1 MEFIN
6 TKLDQK
12 DVAAAFSNATN
23 VKGLTR
29 VALLK
34 QLEIVGA
41 NLFRVTTLA
50 NEKSEALKTK
60 MVRVIFESNMAGI
73 EEFSAEWFY
82 VIKAKMACMQAIRDV
97 CEHAFL
103 TLQGDTGFDE
113 FERALILGSIR
124 ISTLYDPYYLAY
136 LATVQEENVL
146 TKIATNPP
154 PADDAACHNSYTVVL
169 PSTIT
174 TSGFTTQPFARYF
187 SATLTP
193 IIAAMNDMIAAMKAV
208 EGLNADQRAYIDFFE
223 HYRDCHQAD
232 TDPATLEA
240 MWTGLDRKWMDTK
253 LSIQIVHDIET
264 GYGDPLRV
272 KATPDFSLRF
282 LDETY
287 GEQNKLIADIQG
299 HMVEYFKGRNTK
311 IANAGLTALQN
322 TMAGIYYIPFKTGIS
337 LQFSFSGQ
345 SIPNRQDVAVEKG
358 IKIYFDAVE
367 TAARV
372 QLNMALIEKV
382 FKDPAGVIAK
392 YKPEAVEQ
400 LVWHV
405 AAHEVGHAIYNLA
418 TVEEALGSKSVVALL
433 EEPRAEL
440 TAMWTLRLLH
450 SKGVLTLPHLKETLA
465 HFVLDGLRY
474 FNKFKSEPLRP
485 YIIFQIYA
493 YKTYFETGYL
503 SLVDG
508 EVVIDDSKT
517 LEVLEVMATQYLEIL
532 DCEDAA
538 NGPALQKIMD
548 MMAEETDFIRHVV
561 SKVLVN

>member
-1 MEFIN
+1 MEFIS
-6 TKLDQK
+6 TRVAQEEI
-12 DVAAAFSNATN
+12 AAAFNNATN
-23 VKGLTR
+23 LKGLER

-34 QLEIVGA
+34 ELEVVGA
-41 NLFRVTTLA
+41 NLFKVTTLA
-50 NEKSEALKTK
+50 SEKNEDMKAK
-60 MVRVIFESNMAGI
+60 MQRVIFESNLAGI

-82 VIKAKMACMQAIRDV
+82 VIKAKMACMQAVRDV
-97 CEHAFL
+97 CEYAF
-103 TLQGDTGFDE
+103 TTMGGATGFDA
-113 FERALILGSIR
+113 FERALVLGSIR
-124 ISTLYDPYYLAY
+124 ISTHYDPYYLAY
-136 LATVQEENVL
+136 LAAVQEENVL

-154 PADDAACHNSYTVVL
+154 PTSNEACHNSYTVVL
-169 PSTIT
+169 HSDADGY
-174 TSGFTTQPFARYF
+174 STQPFARYF
-187 SATLTP
+187 GFTLSP
-193 IIAAMNDMIAAMKAV
+193 ILTAMNDMIAAMKAV
-208 EGLNADQRAYIDFFE
+208 PGLSADQQAYIDFFE
-223 HYRDCHQAD
+223 HYRDCHSAD
-232 TDPATLEA
+232 ADPATLEA
-240 MWTGLDRKWMDTK
+240 MWTDLDRKWMDTK
-253 LSIQIVHDIET
+253 MGIQVVHDIET

-282 LDETY
+282 LDDTY
-287 GEQNKLIADIQG
+287 AEQNKLIAEIQG
-299 HMVEYFKGRNTK
+299 HMVEYFKARDTT
-311 IANAGLTALQN
+311 IARAGLTALQN

-367 TAARV
+367 TKARV
-372 QLNMALIEKV
+372 QLNMSLIEKV
-382 FKDPAGVIAK
+382 FADPAGVIAK

-450 SKGVLTLPHLKETLA
+450 SKGVLTLDHLKECLA
-465 HFVLDGLRY
+465 HFALDGLRY

-493 YKTYFETGYL
+493 YKTYFKHGYL
-503 SLVDG
+503 SLNDGG

-517 LEVLEVMATQYLEIL
+517 VEVLDIMANQYLEIL
-532 DCEDAA
+532 GFEDDR
-538 NGPALQKIMD
+538 NGPSLEKVMD